1 VQYPRCGAV
10 DLQRDVVLPSPPENR
25 HVTIIKPP
33 KGWIALDLREF
44 WEYRDMLWYLTTRDV
59 KSRYRQMALGSLWI
73 ILRPIFSMLIFS
85 IIFGEIAK
93 MPSDNL
99 PYPIFSYSGL
109 LPWGYFSGA
118 ALASSNSLR
127 SYMNVISKVYFPRL
141 IVPIAMTLSGLLDL
155 AISFI
160 VLVVMMFF
168 YGYAPTGWIVLLPLY
183 VVLAAAMALAIG
195 LWTAAVVVRY
205 RDLGF
210 VITYF
215 LQFGLYF
222 TPVAYASSAIPE
234 RWQTVY
240 QLNPMF
246 WVVEGFRWTLL
257 DRGHSPEPL
266 MAVSVVLVLLLL
278 ASGMFVFR
286 RTELTVVD
294 LL

>member
-1 VQYPRCGAV
+1 
-10 DLQRDVVLPSPPENR
+10 LQRDVVLPSPPENR